1 MQRGRGGEREVG
13 GRVVK
18 LQHRAQN
25 CISSPSSIRGV
36 KGVGVMGEE
45 VVVLKY
51 ICVCSVAFYVL
62 FM

>member
-1 MQRGRGGEREVG
+1 MG

-25 CISSPSSIRGV
+25 CISPPTPIRGV
-36 KGVGVMGEE
+36 EGVGVMGEE

-51 ICVCSVAFYVL
+51 ICVCV
-62 FM
+62 

>member
-36 KGVGVMGEE
+36 EGVGVMGEE

-51 ICVCSVAFYVL
+51 ICVCV
-62 FM
+62 